1 MNILF
6 IGDVV
11 GQKSCA
17 NLREKLPLLKK
28 EYNIDTV
35 IVNGENSADGNGI
48 TPVTAKYLLE
58 SGADVITTGN
68 HCFRRKEMDAF
79 YETSD
84 FVIRPANFPD
94 DVVGKGYTIL
104 DHGRY
109 SVCVINLMGVVFMQ
123 NLENPFRCIDRILSE
138 VKSKVII
145 VDFHAEATSEKRALG
160 HYLTGRVS
168 AVLCTHTHVQTAD
181 EEILGGHTGYITDV
195 GMTGVT
201 DSVLGIKK
209 EIIIS
214 NMMTGYPQRYEYAD
228 GDYFICGVVVS
239 VDEKSGI
246 CTSIKRIR
254 Y

>member
-123 NLENPFRCIDRILSE
+123 NLENPFHCIDRILSE

-145 VDFHAEATSEKRALG
+145 VDFHAEATAEKKAMG
-160 HYLTGRVS
+160 FYVDGKVS
-168 AVLCTHTHVQTAD
+168 AIFGTHTHTQTSD
-181 EEILGGHTGYITDV
+181 NQILPNGTGYITDI
-195 GMTGVT
+195 GMTGPYY
-201 DSVLGIKK
+201 SVLGVAPTCAIEKLK
-209 EIIIS
+209 
-214 NMMTGYPQRYEYAD
+214 TGLPTRFVNED
-228 GDYFICGVVVS
+228 GVCVLEGCLFDI
-239 VDEKSGI
+239 DEKSGK
-246 CTSIKRIR
+246 TVNTKLIR
-254 Y
+254 R

>member
-109 SVCVINLMGVVFMQ
+109 SVCVINLMGVVDTWLLYPEMAASMDGIPNHFNALLQRRAGNDRSIGEKEQFIVSRYLHHGQMGQ
-123 NLENPFRCIDRILSE
+123 NLSFRQQTMFL
-138 VKSKVII
+138 
-145 VDFHAEATSEKRALG
+145 
-160 HYLTGRVS
+160 
-168 AVLCTHTHVQTAD
+168 VQNGT
-181 EEILGGHTGYITDV
+181 
-195 GMTGVT
+195 
-201 DSVLGIKK
+201 
-209 EIIIS
+209 
-214 NMMTGYPQRYEYAD
+214 
-228 GDYFICGVVVS
+228 
-239 VDEKSGI
+239 
-246 CTSIKRIR
+246 
-254 Y
+254 

>member
-123 NLENPFRCIDRILSE
+123 NLENPFRRGNI
-138 VKSKVII
+138 
-145 VDFHAEATSEKRALG
+145 G
-160 HYLTGRVS
+160 
-168 AVLCTHTHVQTAD
+168 
-181 EEILGGHTGYITDV
+181 
-195 GMTGVT
+195 
-201 DSVLGIKK
+201 
-209 EIIIS
+209 
-214 NMMTGYPQRYEYAD
+214 
-228 GDYFICGVVVS
+228 
-239 VDEKSGI
+239 EKSARTLSDGQ
-246 CTSIKRIR
+246 SIGGAWYSYSRPDSR
-254 Y
+254 